1 MIGNNT
7 IYNHLIFYNFMI
19 KILIKTIE
27 KPCDCHTK
35 KTIQRWR
42 LVKLMKCDGLH
53 KHYYN
58 QLMGVVK

>member
-1 MIGNNT
+1 
-7 IYNHLIFYNFMI
+7 MI